1 MPLTLA
7 IAALASIGMVAAATA
22 GAVAHTQKGGPAKF
36 DHIYVIVLEN
46 HQQNTID
53 TNMPYTKSLADAY
66 GVATNYYGVTH
77 PSMPNYLAMI
87 AGDTYG
93 INNDDDTSVVNLDRR
108 NLVDQLEAHGIS
120 WGAYFQDLPANKV
133 DSYNPSS
140 SVKLYA
146 KKHNPF
152 LLFNDIKY
160 DAARMANIKDYSA
173 LSTDLNSP
181 GAPQFSFI
189 VPNQCNDLHGGVYS
203 TVAGHPE
210 TPCPYNSAPDD
221 SADQVLKANADAFV
235 QNTVQTIMGSSA
247 WTARSAIVIVSDEGD
262 YNGDSTTA
270 GWESTAGCCDSP
282 FIQAGDSSISAA
294 WPGGTYGGG
303 LVPAIV
309 VTGHGPRHIVDNTP
323 YNHYS
328 LLRTIE
334 DNWHLG
340 HIGYSGDTQN
350 GVVPMWKAFGRG
362 GNPN

>member
-22 GAVAHTQKGGPAKF
+22 GAVAHTQKGGPGAF

-46 HQQNTID
+46 HSQTSVIGD
-53 TNMPYTKSLADAY
+53 PNMPNLNNLADHN
-66 GVATNYYGVTH
+66 GVAMQYYGVTH

-87 AGDTYG
+87 GGDTYG

-108 NLVDQLEAHGIS
+108 NLVDQLEAKGIS
-120 WGAYFQDLPANKV
+120 WSAYFQDLPANKL
-133 DSYNPSS
+133 DSYGPSAADP
-140 SVKLYA
+140 LYA

-152 LLFNDIKY
+152 VLYDDITSNP
-160 DAARMANIKDYSA
+160 ARMANIKDYSA
-173 LSTDLNSP
+173 LAGDLTAH

-189 VPNQCNDLHGGVYS
+189 IPNQCNDLHGGIYDVI
-203 TVAGHPE
+203 AGHPE
-210 TPCPYNSAPDD
+210 TPCGYNSTTNDA
-221 SADQVLKANADAFV
+221 ADVHLKQNADAFI
-235 QNTVQTIMGSSA
+235 QQTVDTIRNSPA
-247 WTARSAIVIVSDEGD
+247 WTPRSAIVIVADEND
-262 YNGDSTTA
+262 YDGSNEVTDHWATA
-270 GWESTAGCCDSP
+270 DGCCDSP
-282 FIQAGDSSISAA
+282 YLQAGTISET

-303 LVPAIV
+303 LVPAV
-309 VTGHGPRHIVDNTP
+309 VITGKGKHIVDNTP

-340 HIGYSGDTQN
+340 HLGYSGDTQN
-350 GVVPMWKAFGRG
+350 GVVPMWKVFGRG